1 GRKAG
6 RAAACR
12 VKDANCGR
20 SLGMAKTILDGI
32 KAGKTDDQVVAAVKT
47 AAPAAAAPVAAAP
60 TGPIDFALDG
70 AQIKGNP
77 KAKVTMVEFADFQCP
92 YCARALDT
100 VQQLTAKYGDDL
112 RFVYKQYPLTSIH
125 PFAEP
130 AARASIAAGK
140 QGKFWQMYDTLF
152 HNNRALDDASLKKY
166 AQDLGLD
173 MAKFDKDRTDASTTD
188 ALNKDVMEAQR
199 SGVQGTPSF
208 FINGIAVP
216 SWDVE

>member
-1 GRKAG
+1 GMDSAAKE
-6 RAAACR
+6 RALKLMNSQMCDCGCPNGSVAACR
-12 VKDANCGR
+12 VKDAKCSR

-32 KAGKTDDQVVAAVKT
+32 KAGKTDDQIIAAGKGG
-47 AAPAAAAPVAAAP
+47 APPAPAPAPVAAAP

-77 KAKVTMVEFADFQCP
+77 KAKATLVEFADFQCP

-130 AARASIAAGK
+130 
-140 QGKFWQMYDTLF
+140 
-152 HNNRALDDASLKKY
+152 
-166 AQDLGLD
+166 
-173 MAKFDKDRTDASTTD
+173 
-188 ALNKDVMEAQR
+188 
-199 SGVQGTPSF
+199 
-208 FINGIAVP
+208 
-216 SWDVE
+216 